1 MMDTIYR
8 SAPPWLQARTI
19 LLTRSGSHAYGLAT
33 DESDLDV
40 RGVAIAPLPY
50 YVGFSRRFE
59 RYTFEGSTEGEVE
72 DIRVFMRAACNGEP
86 QVLPVLFCDA
96 SDVLHTTRAGDMLR
110 ATRDVFLSQRLV
122 RPFTGHASSIVIR
135 HERFGRITPKEAM
148 TAVRLVRMLAEILVA
163 GKVVVRRHDAD
174 ELLAIRRGE
183 RSIEDALKEAR
194 DGLSRVDAW
203 KAKTALREQPDL
215 HALDGLCTALVMGE
229 NGVTL

>member
-1 MMDTIYR
+1 M
-8 SAPPWLQARTI
+8 
-19 LLTRSGSHAYGLAT
+19 
-33 DESDLDV
+33 
-40 RGVAIAPLPY
+40 
-50 YVGFSRRFE
+50 
-59 RYTFEGSTEGEVE
+59 
-72 DIRVFMRAACNGEP
+72 
-86 QVLPVLFCDA
+86 
-96 SDVLHTTRAGDMLR
+96 LHVTRAGEMLR
-110 ATRDVFLSQRLV
+110 STRDVVLSQRLV

-135 HERFGRITPKEAM
+135 HERFGRVTPKEAM